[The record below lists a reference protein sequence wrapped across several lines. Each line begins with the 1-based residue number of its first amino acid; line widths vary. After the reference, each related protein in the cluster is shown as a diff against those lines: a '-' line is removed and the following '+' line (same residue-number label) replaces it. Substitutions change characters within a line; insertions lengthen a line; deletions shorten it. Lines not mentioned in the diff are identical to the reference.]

1 MYDTYRVVLQK
12 KGKLLFVSVVFV
24 ENWLLSY
31 KSKIIHGRREKV
43 VEQRNGNGVD
53 VLRKFIIFG
62 KF

>member
-24 ENWLLSY
+24 ENWLLS
-31 KSKIIHGRREKV
+31 SKIIHGRREKV